1 MLVRP
6 TPTISKRNITM
17 TVIHKPVLVVAAVLA
32 LGSSSFA
39 VDPIIGPQVRIDVTG
54 GPERANETTASA
66 SELHPDRI
74 VTGWNDYRDSPDIRS
89 GFGVSFDGGQ
99 TWTDFLLRPPAGFQA
114 SVEGD
119 PMVAHDDRTGTLW
132 AGAISF
138 TSGGG
143 IYVAR
148 MNPGDTSFMPS
159 VMAEHGYV
167 DKGWMAA
174 GPGPPIS
181 GGTRLYCAYNLGI
194 IWSED
199 MGDTWTNPVSLGSG
213 IAFLPRVGP
222 NGEVYVAYWDLGSG
236 VMLKRS
242 LDGGQTFTTHTI
254 AVRMDVWGVQE
265 GSRFPGTFRVPSM
278 TYIDVDPN
286 SGVLYAVYFDTT
298 NWPGG
303 QANVDMYFTKS
314 INQGTTWSTPVVING
329 DSDPPGD
336 QFFPWIEVD
345 QVGRVHVMYLDTR
358 NVAQNDNVSN
368 GFFDA
373 YYNYSDDGGLT
384 WNEYRLTPESWSS
397 AGDGFLGDY
406 SGMAVSQNKVYPV
419 YIQMDDGDQR
429 IYTNVIEFPAVCPWD
444 CAEPADG
451 AVNVVDFLAVLAQWG
466 QAGVACDL
474 NGGGV
479 DVTDFLELLA
489 NWGPC
494 P

>member
-1 MLVRP
+1 
-6 TPTISKRNITM
+6 
-17 TVIHKPVLVVAAVLA
+17 
-32 LGSSSFA
+32 
-39 VDPIIGPQVRIDVTG
+39 
-54 GPERANETTASA
+54 
-66 SELHPDRI
+66 
-74 VTGWNDYRDSPDIRS
+74 
-89 GFGVSFDGGQ
+89 
-99 TWTDFLLRPPAGFQA
+99 
-114 SVEGD
+114 
-119 PMVAHDDRTGTLW
+119 
-132 AGAISF
+132 
-138 TSGGG
+138 
-143 IYVAR
+143 
-148 MNPGDTSFMPS
+148 
-159 VMAEHGYV
+159 
-167 DKGWMAA
+167 
-174 GPGPPIS
+174 
-181 GGTRLYCAYNLGI
+181 
-194 IWSED
+194 
-199 MGDTWTNPVSLGSG
+199 
-213 IAFLPRVGP
+213 
-222 NGEVYVAYWDLGSG
+222 VAYWDLGSG

-406 SGMAVSQNKVYPV
+406 SGMAVSQNTVYPV

-451 AVNVVDFLAVLAQWG
+451 AVNVVDFLAMLAQWG